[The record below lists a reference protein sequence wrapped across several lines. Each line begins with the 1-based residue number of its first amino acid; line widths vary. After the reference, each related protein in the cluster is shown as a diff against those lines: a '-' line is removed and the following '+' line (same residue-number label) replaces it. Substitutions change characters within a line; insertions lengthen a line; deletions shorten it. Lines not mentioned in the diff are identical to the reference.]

1 MSKIDRDEVKDCLID
16 KFCVPTC
23 PDTNGCP
30 DHDCPVWKA
39 LKELDK

>member
-1 MSKIDRDEVKDCLID
+1 MSKIDRDEVKDCLIN
-16 KFCVPTC
+16 KFCIIC
-23 PDTNGCP
+23 PDDCPP

>member
-16 KFCVPTC
+16 EFCVPC